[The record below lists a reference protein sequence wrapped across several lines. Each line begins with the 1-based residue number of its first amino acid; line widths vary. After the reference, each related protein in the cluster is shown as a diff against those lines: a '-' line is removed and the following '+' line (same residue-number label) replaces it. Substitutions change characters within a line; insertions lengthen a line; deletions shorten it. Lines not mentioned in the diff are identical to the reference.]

1 MLPFALAR
9 RIMLRLNAATHFCR
23 TKPILFRMINDCKRL
38 PNGAKPD
45 VRMKNGHLRGF
56 GRAPSKQGTVNRGI
70 VADW

>member
-1 MLPFALAR
+1 
-9 RIMLRLNAATHFCR
+9 
-23 TKPILFRMINDCKRL
+23 MINDCKRL

-56 GRAPSKQGTVNRGI
+56 GRAPGKQGTVNRGI